1 MGYKI
6 FLQNIDLTLSSDVS
20 WGKPFSG
27 VTMHTFESHIRNVPD
42 FPKPGILFK
51 DITPLLQDRFSE
63 VIEAMSEGIDWDKI
77 DHVVGIESRGFIL
90 GAAMAQ
96 LKGKGFIPMRKKGK
110 LPPPIIAETYTLE
123 YGTDTLEMIQNETAG
138 RVVLV
143 DDVLATGGTL
153 RAAMKLCEK
162 NHLEVKSMALLI
174 NLTFL
179 NKFKEEGLPVV
190 SVLNY

>member
-1 MGYKI
+1 
-6 FLQNIDLTLSSDVS
+6 V
-20 WGKPFSG
+20 
-27 VTMHTFESHIRNVPD
+27 D
-42 FPKPGILFK
+42 F
-51 DITPLLQDRFSE
+51 
-63 VIEAMSEGIDWDKI
+63 
-77 DHVVGIESRGFIL
+77 VVGIESRGFIL

-110 LPPPIIAETYTLE
+110 LPPPVIAESYALE
-123 YGTDTLEMIQNETAG
+123 YGTDTLEMIHNSRPG

-153 RAAMKLCEK
+153 KAALKLCEK
-162 NHLEVKSMALLI
+162 NQLKVTNMALLI

-179 NKFKEEGLPVV
+179 NKFQEEGLPVL

>member
-1 MGYKI
+1 
-6 FLQNIDLTLSSDVS
+6 
-20 WGKPFSG
+20 
-27 VTMHTFESHIRNVPD
+27 MHSFESHIRNIPD
-42 FPKPGILFK
+42 FPKQGIIFK
-51 DITPLLQDRFSE
+51 DITPLLQERFSE
-63 VIEAMSEGIDWDKI
+63 VIEAMSQGIDWSQVDY
-77 DHVVGIESRGFIL
+77 VVGIESRGFIL

-110 LPPPIIAETYTLE
+110 LPPPVIAESYALE
-123 YGTDTLEMIQNETAG
+123 YGTDTLEMIKEEKPG

-153 RAAMKLCEK
+153 RAAATLCAK
-162 NHLEVKSMALLI
+162 NKLEVKAMSLLI

>member
-1 MGYKI
+1 MH
-6 FLQNIDLTLSSDVS
+6 
-20 WGKPFSG
+20 PF
-27 VTMHTFESHIRNVPD
+27 EKHIRNVPD
-42 FPKPGILFK
+42 FPKQGVVFK
-51 DITPLLQDRFSE
+51 DITPLLQERFHD
-63 VIEAMSEGIDWDKI
+63 VIEAMSQGIDWSQVDY
-77 DHVVGIESRGFIL
+77 VVGIESRGFIL

-110 LPPPIIAETYTLE
+110 LPPPVIAETYSLE
-123 YGTDTLEMIQNETAG
+123 YGTDTLEMIKEEKPG

-153 RAAMKLCEK
+153 KAAANLCSK
-162 NHLEVKSMALLI
+162 NKLEVKAMALLI

-179 NKFKEEGLPVV
+179 NKFKEEGLPVH

>member
-1 MGYKI
+1 
-6 FLQNIDLTLSSDVS
+6 
-20 WGKPFSG
+20 
-27 VTMHTFESHIRNVPD
+27 MHSFESHIRNVPD
-42 FPKPGILFK
+42 FPKPGIVFK
-51 DITPLLQDRFSE
+51 DITPLLQDRFPE
-63 VIEAMSEGIDWDKI
+63 VIEAMSQGINWGEI
-77 DHVVGIESRGFIL
+77 DYVVGIESRGFIL

-110 LPPPIIAETYTLE
+110 LPPPIIAESYALE
-123 YGTDTLEMIQNETAG
+123 YGTDTLEMIKEERPA

-153 RAAMKLCEK
+153 RAAASLCYK
-162 NHLEVKSMALLI
+162 NKLEVKAMSLLI

-179 NKFKEEGLPVV
+179 NNFKQEGLPIH

>member
-1 MGYKI
+1 
-6 FLQNIDLTLSSDVS
+6 
-20 WGKPFSG
+20 
-27 VTMHTFESHIRNVPD
+27 MHPFESHIRSVPD
-42 FPKPGILFK
+42 FPKQGIVFK
-51 DITPLLQDRFSE
+51 DITPLLQERFSE
-63 VIEAMSEGIDWDKI
+63 VIEAMSQGIDWSQVDY
-77 DHVVGIESRGFIL
+77 VVGIESRGFIL

-110 LPPPIIAETYTLE
+110 LPPPVIAETYALE
-123 YGTDTLEMIQNETAG
+123 YGTDTLEMIKEEKPG

-153 RAAMKLCEK
+153 RAAATLCAK
-162 NHLEVKSMALLI
+162 NKLEVKAMSLLI

>member
-1 MGYKI
+1 
-6 FLQNIDLTLSSDVS
+6 
-20 WGKPFSG
+20 
-27 VTMHTFESHIRNVPD
+27 MHPFESHIRNIPD
-42 FPKPGILFK
+42 FPKAGIMFK
-51 DITPLLQDRFSE
+51 DISPLLQERFQE
-63 VIEAMSEGIDWDKI
+63 VVEAMCEGIDWNNV
-77 DHVVGIESRGFIL
+77 DHVVGIEARGFVL

-96 LKGKGFIPMRKKGK
+96 FKGKGFIPMRKKGK
-110 LPPPIIAETYTLE
+110 LPPPVIAETYDLE
-123 YGTDTLEMIQNETAG
+123 YGTDTLEMIQSDKPA

-162 NHLEVKSMALLI
+162 NQLKVTSMSLLI

-179 NKFKEEGLPVV
+179 NQFKQEGLPVT

>member
-1 MGYKI
+1 
-6 FLQNIDLTLSSDVS
+6 
-20 WGKPFSG
+20 
-27 VTMHTFESHIRNVPD
+27 MHSFESHIRSVPD
-42 FPKPGILFK
+42 FPKAGVIFK
-51 DITPLLQDRFSE
+51 DITPLLQERFSE
-63 VIEAMSEGIDWDKI
+63 VISSMSQGINWDEI
-77 DHVVGIESRGFIL
+77 DFVVGIESRGFIL

-110 LPPPIIAETYTLE
+110 LPPPVIGESYSLE
-123 YGTDTLEMIQNETAG
+123 YGTDTLEMIVNEKAG

-153 RAAMKLCEK
+153 RAAMNLCRK
-162 NHLEVKSMALLI
+162 NKLEVRSMALLI

-179 NKFKEEGLPVV
+179 NKFTQEGLPVI

>member
-1 MGYKI
+1 
-6 FLQNIDLTLSSDVS
+6 
-20 WGKPFSG
+20 
-27 VTMHTFESHIRNVPD
+27 MHPFESHIRNIPD
-42 FPKPGILFK
+42 FPKQGIIFK
-51 DITPLLQDRFSE
+51 DITPLLQERFSE
-63 VIEAMSEGIDWDKI
+63 VIEAMSQNIDWSQI
-77 DHVVGIESRGFIL
+77 DYVVGIEARGFIL

-110 LPPPIIAETYTLE
+110 LPPPVIAETYQLE
-123 YGTDTLEMIQNETAG
+123 YGTDTLEMIQEDKPG

-153 RAAMKLCEK
+153 KAAANLCAK
-162 NHLEVKSMALLI
+162 NNLEVKSMSLLI

-179 NKFKEEGLPVV
+179 NQFKEQGLPVV

>member
-1 MGYKI
+1 
-6 FLQNIDLTLSSDVS
+6 
-20 WGKPFSG
+20 
-27 VTMHTFESHIRNVPD
+27 MHSFEKHIRSVPD
-42 FPKPGILFK
+42 FPKQGVVFK
-51 DITPLLQDRFSE
+51 DITPLLQERFHD
-63 VIEAMSEGIDWDKI
+63 VIEAMSQGIDWSQVDY
-77 DHVVGIESRGFIL
+77 VVGIESRGFIL

-110 LPPPIIAETYTLE
+110 LPPPVIAETYALE
-123 YGTDTLEMIQNETAG
+123 YGTDTLEMIKEEKPG

-153 RAAMKLCEK
+153 RAAANLCAK
-162 NHLEVKSMALLI
+162 NKLEVKAMALLI

-179 NKFKEEGLPVV
+179 NKFKEEGLPVH

>member
-1 MGYKI
+1 
-6 FLQNIDLTLSSDVS
+6 
-20 WGKPFSG
+20 
-27 VTMHTFESHIRNVPD
+27 MHPFESHIRNVPD
-42 FPKPGILFK
+42 FPKAGIVFK
-51 DITPLLQDRFSE
+51 DITPLLQERFSE
-63 VIEAMSEGIDWDKI
+63 VIEAMSQNIDWSKVDY
-77 DHVVGIESRGFIL
+77 VVGIESRGFIL

-110 LPPPIIAETYTLE
+110 LPPPVIAETYDLE
-123 YGTDTLEMIQNETAG
+123 YGTDTLEMIKEDKEG

-153 RAAMKLCEK
+153 KAAMKLCEK
-162 NHLEVKSMALLI
+162 NKLHVEAMALLI

-179 NKFKEEGLPVV
+179 NKFKEEGLPVN